1 VFPLG
6 LVTGPVQIGV
16 DEGDQNVAGPLGGGQ
31 ALVEV
36 GQPPG
41 VDQHVTLGEVG
52 DGAVVPGII
61 GWVKLVII
69 SFG

>member
-1 VFPLG
+1 MFPLG
-6 LVTGPVQIGV
+6 LVTGPIQIGV

-41 VDQHVTLGEVG
+41 VDQHVTLGEVC
-52 DGAVVPGII
+52 DGAVVPGIV
-61 GWVKLVII
+61 GWIRL
-69 SFG
+69 G